1 MYTQSAK
8 YYDALYRA
16 VGKNYADE
24 SEQIRAILTKKLRS
38 GGNSLLDVGCGT
50 GLHVQHLQRDFTC
63 EGVDI
68 ERNLLN
74 LAAER
79 APQVTFHQA
88 DMISFNLFKKF
99 DAIICLF
106 SAIGHVPGA
115 MRLNQTLQT
124 FARHLRPGGVV
135 IVEPWI
141 TPERWQDGLVS
152 ALYVDEPDL
161 KVARMNVSRRD
172 GNVSILHFHYMIGST
187 DGIRTF
193 TEPHRLTL
201 FTDQEYAA
209 AFRGAALEVEHDAHG
224 LTGRG
229 LLIGTK
235 PL

>member
-16 VGKNYADE
+16 LGKNYAAE
-24 SEQIRAILTKKLRS
+24 SEQIRSILRTKLRS
-38 GGNSLLDVGCGT
+38 GGDALLDVACGT
-50 GLHVQHLQRDFTC
+50 GLHLEHLQRAFVC
-63 EGVDI
+63 EGIDL

-74 LAAER
+74 IAAVR
-79 APQVTFHQA
+79 VPDVRLHQA
-88 DMISFNLFKKF
+88 DMVSFNLSKKF
-99 DAIICLF
+99 DAITCLF
-106 SAIGHVPGA
+106 SSIGYVPNV

-135 IVEPWI
+135 LVEPWI
-141 TPERWQDGLVS
+141 TPDRWQDGHVN
-152 ALYVDEPDL
+152 ALYVNEPEL

-201 FTDQEYAA
+201 FTDQEYTA
-209 AFRGAALEVEHDAHG
+209 AFRSAGLQVERDPDG
-224 LTGRG
+224 LMGRG
-229 LLIGTK
+229 LYIGAK
-235 PL
+235 SL